1 MILQVLGSDPVFW
14 FCALSGTGLFVIQL
28 AFSIFGGGELGGE
41 ESSGGDAGQFKWL
54 SKQAVTGFLMMFG
67 WIGLTCKK
75 ETDFSLGIAVALALI
90 GGCFSIF
97 LIGTLFR
104 FAEKLKSPGT
114 VFRIEEAVGKE
125 AVVYHRIPQMG
136 SGKITLSLH
145 NFSYEIDAVSEH
157 SKEIPSFARV
167 QVVKKLDD
175 KTVLVRGL

>member
-1 MILQVLGSDPVFW
+1 MALGAMILVGVFH
-14 FCALSGTGLFVIQL
+14 L
-28 AFSIFGGGELGGE
+28 
-41 ESSGGDAGQFKWL
+41 
-54 SKQAVTGFLMMFG
+54 VTIENPTPQDETYTL
-67 WIGLTCKK
+67 LTMW
-75 ETDFSLGIAVALALI
+75 V
-90 GGCFSIF
+90 FSIF